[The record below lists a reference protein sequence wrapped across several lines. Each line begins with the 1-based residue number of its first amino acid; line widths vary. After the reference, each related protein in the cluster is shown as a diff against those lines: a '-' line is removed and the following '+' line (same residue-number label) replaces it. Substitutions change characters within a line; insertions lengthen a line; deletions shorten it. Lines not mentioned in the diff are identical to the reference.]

1 MATVKDESNAGGFY
15 ITKYYGN
22 TKESYLKETGWILR
36 QGYTEV
42 TKIKVMEVITSN
54 LVTLR

>member
-1 MATVKDESNAGGFY
+1 MPEDS

-22 TKESYLKETGWILR
+22 TKEKYLNLR
-36 QGYTEV
+36 QGFTEM

-54 LVTLR
+54 LVTLRIMEGKKELAIK